1 MEIRKYNANDC
12 KELAQLFY
20 DTVHTINAK
29 DYTKEQLNVW
39 ATGQIDFEKWN
50 ASLSENYTVIA
61 VEKNVIVGFGD
72 MDKTGYLDRLFVHK
86 DYQRKG
92 IATAICDKLEKTFPP
107 SYTTHATITAKPF
120 FEKRGYVIVRNQQ
133 VKRNG
138 IFLTNFVM
146 KKIFPHKSKNHCHFL
161 DCKPYL

>member
-1 MEIRKYNANDC
+1 MELRKYNANDC

-50 ASLSENYTVIA
+50 ASLSENHTVIA

-72 MDKTGYLDRLFVHK
+72 MDKTGYIDRLFVHK
-86 DYQRKG
+86 NYQGKG
-92 IATAICDKLEKTFPP
+92 IATAICDELEKTFHPF
-107 SYTTHATITAKPF
+107 YTTHASITAKPF
-120 FEKRGYVIVRNQQ
+120 FEKRGYVVIRKQQ
-133 VKRNG
+133 INRNG

-146 KKIFPHKSKNHCHFL
+146 KKNISP
-161 DCKPYL
+161 

>member
-1 MEIRKYNANDC
+1 MELRKYNANDC

-86 DYQRKG
+86 DYQRKVLPPLSV
-92 IATAICDKLEKTFPP
+92 TSWRKLSPHLTLHTQPL
-107 SYTTHATITAKPF
+107 
-120 FEKRGYVIVRNQQ
+120 RQNL
-133 VKRNG
+133 
-138 IFLTNFVM
+138 FL
-146 KKIFPHKSKNHCHFL
+146 KKEGM
-161 DCKPYL
+161 

>member
-1 MEIRKYNANDC
+1 MELRKYNANDC

-107 SYTTHATITAKPF
+107 SNTTHATITAKPF
-120 FEKRGYVIVRNQQ
+120 FEKRGYVIVRKQQ
-133 VKRNG
+133 VKEKRHFSYQFCNE
-138 IFLTNFVM
+138 
-146 KKIFPHKSKNHCHFL
+146 KNIS
-161 DCKPYL
+161 P